1 MDGLIHLPLVVG
13 ISAGFVTGLLDA
25 TTKAATPL
33 ILAGLGEIVAER
45 AGVLNLGVE
54 GIMLMSALTSF
65 AVSVTT
71 GSLILGFGSGI
82 LVGMIAGALLA
93 FLSVTLKADQVISG
107 LMITLLGTALSN
119 FFGGSWMEQQGPGLS
134 DAYLPVVGRPL
145 AEIPIVGEALFH
157 TTATDYVA
165 LVLVPVVW
173 YGLFRTN
180 LGREIIAVGEDPEA
194 ADTLGIS
201 VFRLRYG
208 ATIFGSALAGL
219 AGAHLVLA
227 WIGQWTTGM
236 TSGLGWIALALVI
249 VSRWRPLFLLG
260 IAYVFAAIQ
269 AMEIRLQAL
278 DIGGGPIVQVLTD
291 PTFFA
296 MYPFIATIVVLAWS
310 SSRESDSRLGSPSA
324 LTLPYTREE

>member
-1 MDGLIHLPLVVG
+1 MEGLVNLPVAVA
-13 ISAGFVTGLLDA
+13 IQVGFVSGLLDA

-65 AVSVTT
+65 AVSVWT
-71 GSLILGFGSGI
+71 GSLFLGFGAGV
-82 LVGMIAGALLA
+82 LVGMVAGGLLA

-107 LMITLLGTALSN
+107 LMITLLGTALTN
-119 FFGGSWMEQQGPGLS
+119 FFGGAWMDRRAPGLS
-134 DAYLPVVGRPL
+134 DTYLPVVGRLL
-145 AEIPIVGEALFH
+145 ADIPIVGEALFH
-157 TTATDYVA
+157 TTVTDYIA
-165 LVLVPVVW
+165 IALVPVVW

-180 LGREIIAVGEDPEA
+180 LGREIIAVGEDPET
-194 ADTLGIS
+194 ADTLGIP

-219 AGAHLVLA
+219 AGSHLVLA
-227 WIGQWTTGM
+227 WIGQWSTGM

-249 VSRWRPLFLLG
+249 VSRWRPLFLFG
-260 IAYVFAAIQ
+260 IAYAFAMIE
-269 AMEIRLQAL
+269 AMEIRLQAVEI
-278 DIGGGPIVQVLTD
+278 DGGPIVQVLTE
-291 PTFFA
+291 PTLFA

-310 SSRESDSRLGSPSA
+310 SSRETGDRLGNPTA
-324 LTLPYTREE
+324 ITIPYTREE